1 MKDLELIILENFSG
15 LNKKQLKDLKE
26 EDQEKY
32 GVDILLILALTS
44 FLIQVIPIIV
54 KWWRNRKL
62 IDRIRLRLIISKELR
77 KRGIN
82 NISSKHLTDVV
93 YKSIMENTRLLG
105 DYSD

>member
-1 MKDLELIILENFSG
+1 MKELELIILENFSG
-15 LNKKQLKDLKE
+15 LNRKQIRDLKE

-32 GVDILLILALTS
+32 GIDILLILALTS
-44 FLIQVIPIIV
+44 FLIQVVPIIV
-54 KWWRNRKL
+54 KWWRNRRL

-93 YKSIMENTRLLG
+93 YKSITENTRLLG
-105 DYSD
+105 DYND